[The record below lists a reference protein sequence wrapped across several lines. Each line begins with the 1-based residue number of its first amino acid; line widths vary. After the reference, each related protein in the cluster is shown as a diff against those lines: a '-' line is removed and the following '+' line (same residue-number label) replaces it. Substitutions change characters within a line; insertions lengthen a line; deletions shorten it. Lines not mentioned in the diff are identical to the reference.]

1 MAFLNT
7 ITTIIGQ
14 AVALAP
20 NIVAPNKPWHWLIL
34 KAFAFVAD
42 YGWRIVLFTVLLKLL
57 LSPLDFYQRY
67 KMNKNQ
73 KITERLKPTMEK
85 MQKQYGDD
93 KQAFSQKQMELN
105 RKEGYSYFSS
115 CLPMIVTMVVFITLW
130 LSMQT
135 VAQYMTFKEYITMYD
150 EYSYA
155 TEQVDDAFGAGR
167 GANENEIL
175 KRDVG
180 QGAVYQMYYYGLG
193 GEFKKNDKTYD
204 SYDQYL
210 RSADYI
216 TDLVA
221 DINAKK
227 AEIAEKEEANRTSEK
242 PDPNF
247 ALTAEELEYKNCD
260 VSKYE
265 GFTLGEDFDLN
276 EYAKVQTSFLWIKN
290 VWAPDVPWGDRAILD
305 WSKFKSS
312 IGKFGT
318 GHGLTDEQSS
328 AVVSEGMYNRVMGKL
343 LGDKNTSRTNGYLIL
358 PVLVVLLSVGSQLL
372 STFQQKKAGQVNE
385 KGGVATSM
393 KVMMFF
399 MPVMM
404 GAFAIQYASIFTLYM
419 VTNSLCTLFFN
430 FTFTGIIKLMDNR
443 KRTRNY
449 GISTGSTRAYS
460 SKNSPIIHYVKGANP
475 NAGAKPIPPTP
486 EEIKAA
492 KKQNKA
498 ADEKKSE
505 ERSSRVV
512 KQSARPDPHELMSMG
527 QPAPKSK
534 KKK

>member
-7 ITTIIGQ
+7 ITTLIGQ
-14 AVALAP
+14 AAALAP
-20 NIVAPNKPWHWLIL
+20 NIIAPNKPWHWLIL
-34 KAFAFVAD
+34 KAFAFVGD

-85 MQKQYGDD
+85 LQKQYGDN
-93 KQAFSQKQMELN
+93 KQEFSQKQMELN

-155 TEQVDDAFGAGR
+155 TEQVDESFGAGR
-167 GANENEIL
+167 GTTENEIL
-175 KRDVG
+175 KREVG
-180 QGAVYQMYYYGLG
+180 QGVVYQMYYYGLG
-193 GEFKKNDKTYD
+193 GEYRNGDKTYD
-204 SYDQYL
+204 SYEQYL
-210 RSADYI
+210 RSDDYI
-216 TDLVA
+216 VNLIA
-221 DINAKK
+221 NINAQK
-227 AEIAEKEEANRTSEK
+227 AAIAEKEEANRTSET

-247 ALTAEELEYKNCD
+247 PLTAEETEYKNCD
-260 VSKYE
+260 VSKFE
-265 GFTLGEDFDLN
+265 GFTLGDDFDLN
-276 EYAKVQTSFLWIKN
+276 ECGKVQTSFLWVKN

-305 WSKFKSS
+305 WSKFSSS

-328 AVVSEGMYNRVMGKL
+328 AIVSESMYNKVMGGL
-343 LGDKNTSRTNGYLIL
+343 LADTTKSRTNGYLIL

-393 KVMMFF
+393 KVMMFI
-399 MPVMM
+399 MPVN
-404 GAFAIQYASIFTLYM
+404 
-419 VTNSLCTLFFN
+419 V
-430 FTFTGIIKLMDNR
+430 KL
-443 KRTRNY
+443 
-449 GISTGSTRAYS
+449 
-460 SKNSPIIHYVKGANP
+460 KNSVHKLFVTIYIVKIDAY
-475 NAGAKPIPPTP
+475 
-486 EEIKAA
+486 
-492 KKQNKA
+492 
-498 ADEKKSE
+498 
-505 ERSSRVV
+505 
-512 KQSARPDPHELMSMG
+512 
-527 QPAPKSK
+527 
-534 KKK
+534 